1 MKKPAAISLVFL
13 FGVTALLSGA
23 FGYSDCAVE
32 CAHEMAK
39 AHAHASMG
47 SAKLTAPNCCSGA
60 MKNTCEMGRMV
71 EIKIPECS
79 TACHAP
85 VFPKPN
91 SIGHLPNN
99 FATDHFRPTPFNLQ
113 ISADE
118 KRPKRPVYLET
129 LSILC

>member
-1 MKKPAAISLVFL
+1 MKKPAAISLLFL
-13 FGVTALLSGA
+13 FSVTALLSGA
-23 FGYSDCAVE
+23 FGYSDCSAE

-47 SAKLTAPNCCSGA
+47 SATLAEPNCCSGS

-79 TACHAP
+79 TAHPAP
-85 VFPKPN
+85 MFPKLN

-99 FATDHFRPTPFNLQ
+99 SATALFRTTPFNRQ

>member
-13 FGVTALLSGA
+13 FSVTVLLSGA
-23 FGYSDCAVE
+23 FGYSDCAAE
-32 CAHEMAK
+32 CAHEIAK
-39 AHAHASMG
+39 VHAHASMG
-47 SAKLTAPNCCSGA
+47 SATLTEPNCCSGA
-60 MKNTCEMGRMV
+60 MKHTCEMGRMF

-79 TACHAP
+79 TAHPAP

-91 SIGHLPNN
+91 SIGYLPNN
-99 FATDHFRPTPFNLQ
+99 FATDHFRLTPFNPQ